1 MLLVNCCILSPEL
14 LPLDNQMKLIRHQ
27 QSRVLHTHWAPRSRL
42 TFVPCVGRAA
52 AHRLLLCMAAPS
64 GRDGLLQ
71 VFVQCDR
78 IECGASSFLPF
89 FGYGSCTLMAV
100 KRSKPISGLPM
111 PRTVTS
117 RIVTWF
123 RSLSADE
130 ISLVT
135 SP

>member
-1 MLLVNCCILSPEL
+1 T
-14 LPLDNQMKLIRHQ
+14 LIRRR
-27 QSRVLHTHWAPRSRL
+27 QSRRLHSLCAPRSRH

-52 AHRLLLCMAAPS
+52 THRRLLRMAAQP

-123 RSLSADE
+123 RSFADDE
-130 ISLVT
+130 NSLVT
-135 SP
+135 SWVV